1 MIGHCISHKFSWI
14 GNPWNREEK
23 MKKGLLVLACLA
35 MMVTP
40 LFAQGSKESVST
52 ESSGP
57 VELTYWVPLNPN
69 IAQVVQEMGQTENS
83 KEWERLTNTK
93 IKFQHVAAG
102 NDSQL
107 SEGFNILV
115 ASGSYPDIIEYKWID
130 YPGGP
135 ISAIND
141 GVIIPLNDVFK
152 KYCPNISAFLKDH
165 PDIAKMISTDDGTYY
180 CFPFLRGTSMEN
192 NKLLFSEGWVL
203 RKDLLDKLG
212 LGIPETPDEWYTVLK
227 GFKDM
232 GIKTPLVLRKD
243 HVSRALSTGF
253 DSWDDFYVEDGK
265 VRFGLIEPERK
276 NYLGTVSKW
285 YKEGLLDNDYFAVDK
300 KVQATKVLNNECGA
314 TWAPGGSGIGT
325 WLPAMRKSNPQV
337 ELVSASQ
344 MTSKKGQYAKF
355 ARMNQVYSNSG
366 YSGAISTSCKNVEAA
381 AKLLDFN
388 YSEKGHNLAN
398 FGIEGVSFN
407 MVNGYPAY
415 TDVIMNNKDGLSKTQ
430 AMSMYIRGH
439 IHGPFVQDQRE
450 LEQYYDLPEL
460 TEALELWTHNDMGKH
475 IYPPAST
482 TQEESE
488 QLAIIINNV
497 NTYRDEMEAKFITGA
512 LSINDFDKYVAQL
525 KKFGIEK
532 AIEIKQAAYDRY
544 MAK

>member
-1 MIGHCISHKFSWI
+1 
-14 GNPWNREEK
+14 

-40 LFAQGSKESVST
+40 LFAQGSKESAST
-52 ESSGP
+52 ESTGP

-488 QLAIIINNV
+488 QLATIINNV